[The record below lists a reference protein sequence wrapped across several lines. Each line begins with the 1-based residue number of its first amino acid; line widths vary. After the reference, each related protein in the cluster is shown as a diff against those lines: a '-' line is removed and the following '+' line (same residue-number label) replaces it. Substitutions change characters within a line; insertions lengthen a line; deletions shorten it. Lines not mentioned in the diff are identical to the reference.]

1 MAWGAVHES
10 PTEDIVRFHIAI
22 IESFREA
29 QPTYA
34 PAVASNQ
41 AVSSDSLMPLL
52 PNRYGEPL
60 TRFGAFRQIKKLVKR
75 ASVEQPTPNRR
86 PLLELVGFPAPCRLP
101 SGSNIEDR

>member
-1 MAWGAVHES
+1 
-10 PTEDIVRFHIAI
+10 
-22 IESFREA
+22 
-29 QPTYA
+29 
-34 PAVASNQ
+34 
-41 AVSSDSLMPLL
+41 MPLL